1 MTYTFT
7 QFVQLFCNVVRDV
20 ATKKKASRSCVNR
33 QPDVQ
38 HLFFIKPLRY
48 PELEIC

>member
-20 ATKKKASRSCVNR
+20 ATKKKS
-33 QPDVQ
+33 
-38 HLFFIKPLRY
+38 FE
-48 PELEIC
+48 ELCKQTTRCTTPVLHKTT

>member
-20 ATKKKASRSCVNR
+20 ATKKK
-33 QPDVQ
+33 
-38 HLFFIKPLRY
+38 KLRGAV
-48 PELEIC
+48 